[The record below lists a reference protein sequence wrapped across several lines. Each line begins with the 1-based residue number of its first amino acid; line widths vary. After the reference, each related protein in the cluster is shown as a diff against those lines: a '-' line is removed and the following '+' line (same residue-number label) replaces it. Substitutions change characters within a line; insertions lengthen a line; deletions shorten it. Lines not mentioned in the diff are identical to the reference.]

1 MRPLWQRT
9 GRISAVVFAGL
20 VGVAAMVAPES
31 TNVTSNVD
39 DIEWRKLDVPTTTT
53 TSKTTSTT
61 TVAPRPVTNGDDWF
75 MVIDGNRAYK
85 IPKSPMTAQLLWL
98 ATAIEVE

>member
-1 MRPLWQRT
+1 VKHIARAMWALL
-9 GRISAVVFAGL
+9 GGIILV
-20 VGVAAMVAPES
+20 VGVAAFLAPES
-31 TNVTSNVD
+31 TNVTSNAD
-39 DIEWRKLDVPTTTT
+39 DIEWRKLDVPTTT

-85 IPKSPMTAQLLWL
+85 ISKSPMTAQLLWL